1 MSSWQSDTIQ
11 TNGIRLHVTRTGGA
25 KPPLVLAHGYSD
37 DGLCWTPVA
46 EELAMAYDVVMPDAR
61 GHGLSD
67 APDGDYGPLEQAAD
81 LAGVIEGLGL
91 QRPIIVGHSMGGLI
105 ALQLALT
112 YPDLVSGL
120 VLSNPVITGNVGP
133 GLGAFLRSRLGQ
145 HPKCRCPSRQ
155 SVRAQK

>member
-91 QRPIIVGHSMGGLI
+91 QRPIIVGHSMGALTALTLAGRYPALPGAI
-105 ALQLALT
+105 ALEDPPPWWADDCVPPFGEEWQRQTRAWI
-112 YPDLVSGL
+112 VGL
-120 VLSNPVITGNVGP
+120 
-133 GLGAFLRSRLGQ
+133 Q
-145 HPKCRCPSRQ
+145 
-155 SVRAQK
+155 